1 MTHGKIE
8 LRDVLNF
15 FDYEKVREEMRRR
28 VIALKRTRRVA
39 VGPYLSFVFE
49 NRDTLLFQIQEMC
62 RVERITDDAKIQ
74 DEIDVYGAL
83 LPRPGE
89 LSATLMIEI
98 ADKEQI
104 KPVLDRFMGID
115 TGQCVWIQVGKEF
128 AVAGEFEAGHSDE
141 EKGKLAAVHFVRF
154 TFPAAAVRAFADSPA
169 FLVGGSPCRAG
180 PRGAVGGDEGRAVRG
195 SARVRGGGL
204 AVLLA
209 SGVLLTACGQDEK
222 PAPAAGPSGFCFLP
236 GRSARGRRR

>member
-1 MTHGKIE
+1 M
-8 LRDVLNF
+8 
-15 FDYEKVREEMRRR
+15 
-28 VIALKRTRRVA
+28 
-39 VGPYLSFVFE
+39 FE

-115 TGQCVWIQVGKEF
+115 TGQYVWIQVGKEF

-154 TFPAAAVRAFADSPA
+154 PFPAGGRSRLRRLARVPG
-169 FLVGGSPCRAG
+169 GGSPRRAG

-209 SGVLLTACGQDEK
+209 SGC
-222 PAPAAGPSGFCFLP
+222 APRGMRP
-236 GRSARGRRR
+236 G